1 MNTTNTKKS
10 FTKINIL
17 QLAVILSAA
26 LLLTWLIVPKGHLF
40 GSETDWYCQHVNI
53 ADAMRKQFFASG
65 KWFPDFTELGGGANF
80 YTLSY
85 YGFFRPDVFLGYF
98 LPDVSM
104 ETIIQSYAVF
114 EILLGAGLFYFWL
127 IKKKISNSAAFT
139 AGILYVSANCLFQ
152 AHRQLMFVNYL
163 PFLLLAFLCLDNLG
177 KEENRPLF
185 LPHFGVSLS
194 FFFIILHSFYF
205 FPACFAACT
214 LYFMFFTETQ
224 DRTLFSK
231 WFRYLFSAAL
241 PVLCAM
247 FFLLPTGLAILE
259 NKKDVKGS
267 SLLEILAV
275 NPTLDSLL
283 YSPYGCGLTL
293 ICLYALF
300 LSIRK
305 KETRKPAFVLFCFL
319 FFHIFYWILN
329 GTLYVRPKSLIPFF
343 PLILFLT
350 AKTLM
355 GLWENRLSHSLPL
368 CLLCMIPV
376 LAQAV
381 FCPSENTWLT
391 FLDAFLLLI
400 FVVSGSFFRKKRIPC
415 GRTGIWSS
423 LILTAPI
430 LLFLGAAE
438 KESFPIKAAPAFTE
452 EEIEALCPDTASR
465 FDILESPLSNTNFV
479 YSGAQKKTTMY
490 SSVSNSSYNSF
501 IYDTLNT
508 PISVRNRVSIN
519 GNPNPFQE
527 YLMGVR
533 YIQTTKEKLPAG
545 YKILKEKNG
554 SVLAENETVLP
565 PAYGSTSLISQK
577 TFETLPF
584 PHTLSALT
592 SGTVVSDN
600 ETETDKVSFSSD
612 AVPYAL
618 PDDFFARPSQKAFKT
633 KKELPVPLENEVLI
647 LSFDIKYSGRK
658 DIDVTVNGVRNRLSG
673 STAPYPNHNTQFT
686 YMISQNAPLTEL
698 SLSFS
703 AGNYEIKNVNAW
715 TFPFSAFQ
723 EHNITPFTPSFT
735 EGKECLHGI
744 ITMEEDGYFVTSL
757 AMSDGYRASVDGKKI
772 KPETVNQAFV
782 GFPLKKGTHE
792 IKISF
797 HAPGKVSGCILSCLA
812 FFYLAGSY
820 IVSLLPMPGHK
831 NSVLHGAAVVTFSDS
846 VPSKS
851 HALIKAD
858 SGFISRPDFQMN
870 RRYPLL
876 PCKAHKTVHKE
887 MTDSLS
893 LPVSSDSHICDVTL
907 VKNHEKTAV
916 TKNPATFLH
925 NKKHSV
931 LLRKKRKKTFLC
943 PRHMK

>member
-1 MNTTNTKKS
+1 MNTEKK
-10 FTKINIL
+10 FTKINFL
-17 QLAVILSAA
+17 QLILILSAS

-53 ADAMRKQFFASG
+53 ADAMRKQFFVSG
-65 KWFPDFTELGGGANF
+65 KWCPDFTELGGGTNF
-80 YTLSY
+80 YTLAY

-98 LPDVSM
+98 LPEIST
-104 ETIIQSYAVF
+104 ETLIQGYAIF

-127 IKKKISNSAAFT
+127 IKKKIANIAAFT

-177 KEENRPLF
+177 KERNRPLF

-205 FPACFAACT
+205 FPACFTACT
-214 LYFMFFTETQ
+214 LYYMFFTEKQ
-224 DRTLFSK
+224 GEKFSL

-247 FFLLPTGLAILE
+247 FFLLPAGLVILE

-267 SLLEILAV
+267 SLLEILAA

-305 KETRKPAFVLFCFL
+305 KETRKPAVILFCFL

-343 PLILFLT
+343 PLLLFLT
-350 AKTLM
+350 AKVLM
-355 GLWENRLSHSLPL
+355 DLWENRLTHSLPL

-376 LAQAV
+376 FVQAV
-381 FCPSENTWLT
+381 FCPSKNIELT
-391 FLDAFLLLI
+391 FLDAILLLV
-400 FVVSGSFFRKKRIPC
+400 FATSGSFFHRKDLSYRRMC
-415 GRTGIWSS
+415 LWSC
-423 LILTAPI
+423 LLLAAPV
-430 LLFLGAAE
+430 LLFLKGSE
-438 KESFPIKAAPAFTE
+438 KESFPEKSSPAFTE
-452 EEIEALCPDTASR
+452 EEIKALCPHTDSR

-479 YSGAQKKTTMY
+479 YSGNQKKSTMY

-501 IYDTLNT
+501 VYDTLNT

-533 YIQTTKEKLPAG
+533 YIQTTKDKLPAG
-545 YKILKEKNG
+545 YTVLKEKNG
-554 SVLAENETVLP
+554 TLLAENESVLP
-565 PAYGSTSLISQK
+565 LAYGSTSLISQK
-577 TFETLPF
+577 TFENLSF

-592 SGTVVSDN
+592 SGTIVSDIEKKN
-600 ETETDKVSFSSD
+600 STGKDSFSSD

-618 PDDFFARPSQKAFKT
+618 PDDFFARPSSKAFDT

-647 LSFDIKYSGRK
+647 LSFDVRYNGRT
-658 DIDVTVNGVRNRLSG
+658 DIDITINGVRNRLSG
-673 STAPYPNHNTQFT
+673 STAPYPNRNTLFT
-686 YMISQNAPLTEL
+686 YMISQNTPLKEL

-703 AGNYEIKNVNAW
+703 EGNYKIGNVKSW
-715 TFPFSAFQ
+715 RFPVSSFQ
-723 EHNITPFTPSFT
+723 KQAITSFIPFPT
-735 EGKECLHGI
+735 EGKELLHGT

-757 AMSDGYRASVDGKKI
+757 PISQGYHAYVDGKKT
-772 KPETVNQAFV
+772 KPETVNQTFV

-792 IKISF
+792 VTLSF
-797 HAPGKVSGCILSCLA
+797 HAPGKVFGCICSCLA
-812 FFYLAGSY
+812 FFYLAGSGCLV
-820 IVSLLPMPGHK
+820 IRMASSTG
-831 NSVLHGAAVVTFSDS
+831 
-846 VPSKS
+846 
-851 HALIKAD
+851 
-858 SGFISRPDFQMN
+858 
-870 RRYPLL
+870 
-876 PCKAHKTVHKE
+876 
-887 MTDSLS
+887 LS
-893 LPVSSDSHICDVTL
+893 
-907 VKNHEKTAV
+907 
-916 TKNPATFLH
+916 
-925 NKKHSV
+925 
-931 LLRKKRKKTFLC
+931 
-943 PRHMK
+943 